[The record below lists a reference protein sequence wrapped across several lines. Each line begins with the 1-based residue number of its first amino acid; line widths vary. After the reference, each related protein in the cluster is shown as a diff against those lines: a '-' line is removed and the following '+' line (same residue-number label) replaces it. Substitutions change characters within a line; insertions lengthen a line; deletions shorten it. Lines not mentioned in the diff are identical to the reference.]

1 MQILYCI
8 TNNGTRYH
16 TTNSLNNDE
25 QCHAIRM
32 IEMENIKFILCETLN
47 EGDILIP
54 LTSIQKI
61 KL

>member
-1 MQILYCI
+1 
-8 TNNGTRYH
+8 
-16 TTNSLNNDE
+16 
-25 QCHAIRM
+25 
-32 IEMENIKFILCETLN
+32 MENIKFILCETLT